1 MPFRSVLVLTPNRFY
16 GEMLCQAV
24 HAILPDARC
33 GVAGTIPSA
42 EERLKV
48 APVDLLLSCAP
59 SDASGPSWL
68 ARISRE
74 IERARKILI
83 VTSRREPGLIDALRR
98 LPIGGVFDT
107 ATDGM
112 ENFLTALREVERGC
126 TYWSK
131 SVLETIHQDCLSPFA
146 PLRRLTPTERSV
158 FAVLA
163 DGRDDKSASAML
175 GLRPSTVSSVR
186 RAIHRKLNVRHRGEL
201 MRLGMLYGFTSAF
214 QSDVSQ

>member
-24 HAILPDARC
+24 HAILPEARC

-42 EERLKV
+42 EERLDV
-48 APVDLLLSCAP
+48 APVDLLLSYAP

-68 ARISRE
+68 ARISTE
-74 IERARKILI
+74 IERARRILI
-83 VTSRREPGLIDALRR
+83 VTSRREPRLIDALRR

-112 ENFLTALREVERGC
+112 ENFLVALREIDQGG

-131 SVLETIHQDCLSPFA
+131 SVLHTIHQDCLSPCA
-146 PLRRLTPTERSV
+146 PLRRLTPTERRV

-163 DGRDDKSASAML
+163 DGRDDKSASRVLKKA
-175 GLRPSTVSSVR
+175 
-186 RAIHRKLNVRHRGEL
+186 K
-201 MRLGMLYGFTSAF
+201 
-214 QSDVSQ
+214 